1 MLLDI
6 VFSVP
11 NRRPRA
17 HPTLAS
23 DALRDGYRL
32 HRCVFGLVNELAAHS
47 PRCEMVGVNINPTLF
62 AAYAAGAFFVL
73 LFLSADH
80 NSVGLNFPVGVGR
93 CSAVT
98 PLAADLDVLVTLELG
113 WGFDFFALLNTGF

>member
-1 MLLDI
+1 
-6 VFSVP
+6 
-11 NRRPRA
+11 
-17 HPTLAS
+17 
-23 DALRDGYRL
+23 
-32 HRCVFGLVNELAAHS
+32 VFGLVNELAAHS

-98 PLAADLDVLVTLELG
+98 PLAADADVLVTLELG
-113 WGFDFFALLNTGF
+113 WGFDFLALLNTGF